1 MPAGVQCGL
10 PVQQC
15 AYGEDIANGMITDN
29 STDSGEQV
37 QSLTCDPGYQAV
49 GDVTKRECNH
59 TTGNWKTRFSCEGR
73 MCPPA
78 PNITNGYFVNP
89 DDQKEFRLP
98 MMLMYRC
105 NDNAKPANG
114 IVEYDVTYLV
124 MCALNVS
131 SGELY
136 WRDAERLPVCI
147 EDIVVTVAAQTAL
160 AVAVSVGII
169 IPLIIVAAM
178 IVIILAGIVFYNK
191 LRKRRRELVGDELA
205 FNFDTQSEKSREILE
220 FGNPLYNDEDTQLV
234 DPTEPDTVASGT
246 TEAAAFEDTIKE
258 ATTEI

>member
-1 MPAGVQCGL
+1 M
-10 PVQQC
+10 
-15 AYGEDIANGMITDN
+15 
-29 STDSGEQV
+29 
-37 QSLTCDPGYQAV
+37 
-49 GDVTKRECNH
+49 
-59 TTGNWKTRFSCEGR
+59 
-73 MCPPA
+73 
-78 PNITNGYFVNP
+78 
-89 DDQKEFRLP
+89 
-98 MMLMYRC
+98 
-105 NDNAKPANG
+105 
-114 IVEYDVTYLV
+114 
-124 MCALNVS
+124 
-131 SGELY
+131 
-136 WRDAERLPVCI
+136 PVCI
-147 EDIVVTVAAQTAL
+147 EDIVVTVAGQTAP